1 MTLPW
6 SKMPRA
12 LRGDWRLTQRSPEAI
27 AAFFLAWL
35 AADDDGSIGP
45 AGSTPAVEALAAQLS
60 THRPGDPL
68 GWAVEAV
75 AECLDAGL
83 LESLDDGDALR
94 VVDWLDAPAQPSQ
107 GPQPSPEG
115 DRPTAEK
122 RPPGRPRSAS
132 PMSASERQQHKRF
145 VKRLYGF
152 RDVPADVTWEQWKAA
167 NHVTETL
174 GGCHGN
180 SAAVTETPVDC
191 HGNPVTK
198 TRVEGRTSDPE
209 DQKDAE
215 NKGEGESGA
224 RPPRHGNPVTKTT
237 AVTETQGASFRDS
250 ARCSTV
256 ESLAPFD
263 ADASLS
269 RMGTASG
276 GRLSPAA
283 TATQM
288 QAFGAIAR
296 ELIAR
301 GHVTA
306 DGLVKAAGHAP
317 HVPWITRLSG
327 PLTVQRL
334 CADEGRVLVEL
345 ISGAGACKACGGDPL
360 ASGVIELP
368 APPRPAPPPVARVIG
383 VPVANPASREDV
395 RAALAGV
402 RALSAAKAAPSAHD
416 HDPPGAAH
424 ASR

>member
-152 RDVPADVTWEQWKAA
+152 RDVPADVTWE
-167 NHVTETL
+167 
-174 GGCHGN
+174 
-180 SAAVTETPVDC
+180 
-191 HGNPVTK
+191 
-198 TRVEGRTSDPE
+198 
-209 DQKDAE
+209 
-215 NKGEGESGA
+215 
-224 RPPRHGNPVTKTT
+224 
-237 AVTETQGASFRDS
+237 
-250 ARCSTV
+250 
-256 ESLAPFD
+256 
-263 ADASLS
+263 
-269 RMGTASG
+269 
-276 GRLSPAA
+276 
-283 TATQM
+283 
-288 QAFGAIAR
+288 
-296 ELIAR
+296 
-301 GHVTA
+301 
-306 DGLVKAAGHAP
+306 
-317 HVPWITRLSG
+317 
-327 PLTVQRL
+327 
-334 CADEGRVLVEL
+334 
-345 ISGAGACKACGGDPL
+345 
-360 ASGVIELP
+360 
-368 APPRPAPPPVARVIG
+368 
-383 VPVANPASREDV
+383 
-395 RAALAGV
+395 
-402 RALSAAKAAPSAHD
+402 
-416 HDPPGAAH
+416 
-424 ASR
+424 

>member
-115 DRPTAEK
+115 DRPAAEK
-122 RPPGRPRSAS
+122 RAPGRPRSAS

-167 NHVTETL
+167 NPVTETPA
-174 GGCHGN
+174 GCHGN
-180 SAAVTETPVDC
+180 SAAVTKTPADC
-191 HGNPVTK
+191 HGNSVTK
-198 TRVEGRTSDPE
+198 TPVEGRASGPE

-215 NKGEGESGA
+215 NKGDSGA
-224 RPPRHGNPVTKTT
+224 RPARVTKTP
-237 AVTETQGASFRDS
+237 AVTETLSRKPDESFRDS
-250 ARCSTV
+250 PRCPTV
-256 ESLAPFD
+256 ESASPFD
-263 ADASLS
+263 ADVMLG

-283 TATQM
+283 LATQM

-306 DGLVKAAGHAP
+306 EGLVKAAAHAP
-317 HVPWITRLSG
+317 HVPWIVRLG
-327 PLTVQRL
+327 APLTVQRL

-345 ISGAGACKACGGDPL
+345 ISGSSACKACGGDPL
-360 ASGVIELP
+360 ASGVIEIP
-368 APPRPAPPPVARVIG
+368 APQRDRNGRPIQPPVMARDYLARRGITVPGVNPAPSPAPEVSRV
-383 VPVANPASREDV
+383 R
-395 RAALAGV
+395 
-402 RALSAAKAAPSAHD
+402 
-416 HDPPGAAH
+416 
-424 ASR
+424 